1 MDGQWLAATAALMA
15 ACAAG
20 GAWAASA
27 ASRLKNRRSSN
38 LFDISM
44 QLNSTLKR
52 REQMT
57 LIMERAKEVLP
68 VEAASVLLVDPDTKE
83 LFFEIAL
90 GDKEEEVRE
99 IRLREGEGIAG
110 HVAQTGKSVIVND
123 AGSDPRWSGRVSEST
138 GVTTRNLLT
147 VPIHGGGRIEGV
159 LQVINKRRG
168 KPFTNKDRQLLEQV
182 ARPMAVALEN
192 ARLYEKLEQSMRELQ
207 STNAIK
213 ERLESELQ
221 IAGGIQMSFLP
232 RTMPSAQEPFDVC
245 ALLKSAK
252 EVGGDFYNFFKIDED
267 HLFFAL
273 GDVSDKGI
281 PAALFMAVT
290 LTLIKGKIRP
300 GLTPGQL
307 LGMVNEELSK
317 DNPLLFATIVCGI
330 FHCGTGEIVMSEGGH
345 CTPYVVRKDGEVVPY
360 KLKKSL
366 PLAAMPDVPYH
377 DSTFALQP
385 GDRLL
390 LYTDGITEAENA
402 RQEQYGGERLQQFL
416 AMTSGMSS
424 AEVIDA
430 LLMNVFMFADGAS
443 QSDDIAVL
451 SLMRR

>member
-1 MDGQWLAATAALMA
+1 MDGYWLAAAAL
-15 ACAAG
+15 CVAG
-20 GAWAASA
+20 GALYAAGV
-27 ASRLKNRRSSN
+27 SRSNRRRAQT
-38 LFDISM
+38 LFEISM
-44 QLNSTLKR
+44 QLNSTLNR

-57 LIMERAKEVLP
+57 LIMERAKSVLP
-68 VEAASVLLVDPDTKE
+68 VKGASVLLVDPDTKE

-90 GDKEEEVRE
+90 GDKEAEVRE

-110 HVAQTGKSVIVND
+110 HVASTGRSEIVND
-123 AGSDPRWSGRVSEST
+123 VGGDPRWSERVSAST
-138 GVTTRNLLT
+138 GVATRNLLT
-147 VPIHGGGRIEGV
+147 VPIRSHGRIEGV
-159 LQVINKRRG
+159 LQVMNKARG
-168 KPFTNKDRQLLEQV
+168 KPFTNKDRLLLEQV

-192 ARLYEKLEQSMRELQ
+192 ARLYEMLEQSMRQLQ
-207 STNAIK
+207 NTTAIK

-232 RTMPSAQEPFDVC
+232 RTMPSAHEPFDVC

-267 HLFFAL
+267 HLFFTL

-281 PAALFMAVT
+281 HAALFMAVT

-300 GLTPGQL
+300 GQTPGEL
-307 LGMVNEELSK
+307 LAMVNEELSK
-317 DNPLLFATIVCGI
+317 DNPLLFATIVCGF
-330 FHCGTGEIVMSEGGH
+330 FHCGTGEVVMSEGGH
-345 CTPYVVRKDGEVVPY
+345 CTPYVIRRNGEVIPY

-377 DSTFALQP
+377 DSRFALEQ

-390 LYTDGITEAENA
+390 LYTDGITEAENKQ
-402 RQEQYGGERLQQFL
+402 QEQYGGDRLQHFL
-416 AMTSGMSS
+416 AMTPGMSS

-430 LLMNVFMFADGAS
+430 LLMNVFMFAEGAP